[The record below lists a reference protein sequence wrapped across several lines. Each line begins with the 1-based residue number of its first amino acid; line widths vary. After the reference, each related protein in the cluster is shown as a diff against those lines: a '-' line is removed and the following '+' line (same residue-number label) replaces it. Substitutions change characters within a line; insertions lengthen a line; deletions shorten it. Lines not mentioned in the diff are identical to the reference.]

1 MNISISPNIAAY
13 ASLTDSGVANS
24 NGIVFSSSNT
34 VPQTILNLP
43 VSQPN
48 TQPILNVPNSVPSLV
63 DSAPQLSGV
72 NNALDFGSNYSPFN
86 PPSTQTQ
93 QKPDRPQSAF
103 SSSGLTF
110 APLNAA
116 SSPSISQHT
125 NSTFDHMNHV
135 NAVGINSK
143 PSPPTVSHEAANFVP
158 TSKPTSKCGIS
169 KYTSLRVVGG
179 SITQIGTIRH
189 FIYLEWM
196 HAFVFHIN
204 GNSIEH
210 LNWNVTRSISMD
222 SRIRLWFSECI
233 YLRTSVL
240 LCWIFGNFTER
251 KNVH

>member
-13 ASLTDSGVANS
+13 ASLTDSGVSNS

-43 VSQPN
+43 VSQPIA
-48 TQPILNVPNSVPSLV
+48 QPILNIPNSVPSLV

-110 APLNAA
+110 APLNTA
-116 SSPSISQHT
+116 SSPSISQHN
-125 NSTFDHMNHV
+125 NSTFNQSFNHV

-179 SITQIGTIRH
+179 SITQIGTIFQ
-189 FIYLEWM
+189 FI
-196 HAFVFHIN
+196 H
-204 GNSIEH
+204 
-210 LNWNVTRSISMD
+210 
-222 SRIRLWFSECI
+222 SE
-233 YLRTSVL
+233 
-240 LCWIFGNFTER
+240 
-251 KNVH
+251 